1 MQDAAEIGRDSG
13 NLERLALA
21 VASGATVRTAA
32 ADIGVSER
40 VAYGISPTDEFKKR
54 VAEIRTEVASV
65 AVGRLTS
72 AATQAVDTLIELLSA
87 SNDPK
92 DRLAASKLILSN
104 LGPISEHAELR
115 ERLERLEQGT

>member
-13 NLERLALA
+13 NLERLAIA
-21 VASGATVRTAA
+21 VASGSTVRDAA

-54 VAEIRTEVASV
+54 VAEIRTEVASA

-72 AATQAVDTLIELLSA
+72 AATQAVDTLIELLEED
-87 SNDPK
+87 N
-92 DRLAASKLILSN
+92 AASTQDVVPSLCPCTWEYGYKDS
-104 LGPISEHAELR
+104 
-115 ERLERLEQGT
+115 